1 LPCTITIHCP
11 EVFHQ
16 LLAQEGLNDVY
27 ESFKIVDNSAKLSN
41 LAEGK
46 GGRSG

>member
-1 LPCTITIHCP
+1 M
-11 EVFHQ
+11 F
-16 LLAQEGLNDVY
+16 

-46 GGRSG
+46 GGRSGEFFFFSADNRYVIKTITPE